1 MAAGDTVK
9 IGKQAVYVGDERY
22 GPGAEVPASR
32 FKKSDLDMFVGNGS
46 VTVHAAADEP
56 KATTTKAKAPKEAGA
71 HADTQSAPDAA
82 EGEGK

>member
-9 IGKQAVYVGDERY
+9 VGKNAIYKGDDRY

-32 FKKSDLDMFVGNGS
+32 FTKAELEMWEANGS

-56 KATTTKAKAPKEAGA
+56 KPAKAKAPKEAGA
-71 HADTQSAPDAA
+71 HAQTESAPDAA
-82 EGEGK
+82 EGGAK